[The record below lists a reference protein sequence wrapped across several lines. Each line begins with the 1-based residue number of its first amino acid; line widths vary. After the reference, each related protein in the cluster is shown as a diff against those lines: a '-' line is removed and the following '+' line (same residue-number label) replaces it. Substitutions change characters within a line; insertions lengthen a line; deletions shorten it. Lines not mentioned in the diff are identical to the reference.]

1 MSDLISRCQISRYI
15 KTQINPYGKPFEGSL
30 YEFGLKVMEYIENME
45 TAYELD
51 EVIKEVHEYFKN
63 VIDEQDG
70 EEIPH
75 EILRYNKDICKI
87 IKKGRCE
94 EWLIERS

>member
-1 MSDLISRCQISRYI
+1 MSRLIDAHEFLRSEVKRCGCV
-15 KTQINPYGKPFEGSL
+15 PVLGSCTSDNEIFKFVL
-30 YEFGLKVMEYIENME
+30 QHQPTAFDVDKVIE
-45 TAYELD
+45 
-51 EVIKEVHEYFKN
+51 EVHAYFEN

-87 IKKGRCE
+87 IRKGGVKND
-94 EWLIERS
+94 